1 VPAFDRKPVPSVSTR
16 NRKKEFFMN
25 RQIVRTLS
33 VLLGA
38 TAMAAALFA
47 SPASALT
54 MDEVANRNDPSA
66 GNPKGDVTIVDFSDY
81 NCPFCKTS
89 AAALEKL
96 VKNDGGIRLVYKDL
110 PILTEA
116 SVYGARM
123 ALAAKYQGKYDAVHA
138 ALMGI
143 PGPRIPQS
151 RMLEAIKASG
161 VDMVR
166 LEADLKAHEGD
177 IADQLKGNME
187 QAEALGLQGTPAF
200 LVGPYLVPSALD
212 YDGFM
217 RVVADARAKIKG

>member
-1 VPAFDRKPVPSVSTR
+1 
-16 NRKKEFFMN
+16 MN
-25 RQIVRTLS
+25 RRISRTLS
-33 VLLGA
+33 ICLGLIA
-38 TAMAAALFA
+38 VVVMLCAA
-47 SPASALT
+47 PASAQSVDGVT
-54 MDEVANRNDPSA
+54 TPNDPAA

-89 AAALEKL
+89 AAALEELIKA
-96 VKNDGGIRLVYKDL
+96 DGGIRLVYKDL

-123 ALAAKYQGKYDAVHA
+123 ALAAKYQGKYEAVHA

-143 PGPRIPQS
+143 PGARIPQS

-161 VDMVR
+161 VDMAR

-212 YDGFM
+212 YDGFK
-217 RVVADARAKIKG
+217 RVVADARAKMKS